1 MAADFWAPSSDAV
14 NPGMAGSFP
23 VADPQPD
30 TPEDEQLIVSLRATA
45 WEQFHGQEEVRQALQ
60 IALQAAQQRSEALEH
75 TLLYGPPGLGKTT
88 LAQLIAKTVGS
99 QLHFASA
106 TTLNKVADIAAILT
120 SLSPND
126 VLFIDEIH
134 RLPKV
139 VEETLYPAMEDFA
152 LDVVLGKGP
161 GARVVRLDIPRFT
174 LVGATTKFGSLSG
187 PFRDRFGLVHRVRYY
202 LPDELAVILQQAAQ
216 KLEMQLQPS
225 EALSLA
231 KRSRGTPRIALKLL
245 KRVRDVAQLAGQTVV
260 QPAHV
265 DQALSLQQIDIDGL
279 DEHDRRYLE
288 VLAKHFR
295 GGPVGVQTLAA
306 ALSEDPI
313 TLEEVIEP
321 YLMQLGKI
329 QRTPRGRV
337 LVQE

>member
-1 MAADFWAPSSDAV
+1 MPADFWKTDISLDKSEEKE
-14 NPGMAGSFP
+14 S
-23 VADPQPD
+23 
-30 TPEDEQLIVSLRATA
+30 PEDQQLIVSLRAQA
-45 WEQFHGQEEVRQALQ
+45 WDQFHGQDEVRQALE
-60 IALQAAQQRSEALEH
+60 IALQAAQQRQEALEH

-88 LAQLIAKTVGS
+88 LAQLIAKSVGS

-120 SLSPND
+120 SLGPND

-134 RLPKV
+134 RLPKM
-139 VEETLYPAMEDFA
+139 VEETLYPAMEDYA

-202 LPDELAVILQQAAQ
+202 LPEELSIILQQAAQ
-216 KLEMQLQPS
+216 KLDVELGEE
-225 EALSLA
+225 EALALA

-245 KRVRDVAQLAGQTVV
+245 KRVRDIAQLDGKSKVTPQ
-260 QPAHV
+260 HME
-265 DQALSLQQIDIDGL
+265 QALKLQQIDIEGL
-279 DEHDRRYLE
+279 DEHDRRYLD
-288 VLAKHFR
+288 VLAKQFR

-306 ALSEDPI
+306 ALSEDPL
-313 TLEEVIEP
+313 TLEEVVEP
-321 YLMQLGKI
+321 YLMQLGRI

-337 LVQE
+337 LVVSDQALE